1 MDKDNKNNEFI
12 EEELDIQALLDKYLP
27 EEEKM
32 NNAATADELQESSS
46 QTFNSSKEANNDFY
60 LENNEEYEEPAE
72 SEDSFLFLDGDEVEE
87 TFEAEADYAEI
98 SAEIS
103 AEFFE
108 DEDDTVELFEDT
120 AKTVITDEAEEDATF
135 ANEETG
141 GTEDVGYA
149 AHDEFVQPVE
159 ETVYESETAQKVE
172 NGDLQLF
179 VTQDDEEF
187 IIDEELIAELMADD
201 TVQFGGIE
209 GFEDIE
215 SLSGFSITGDA
226 VEPAKKEEPVK
237 SEPVAPAKTYSEKT
251 PDKYGEITNEDEYD
265 EFVHASLDNLESGA
279 TTETDINL
287 LVAFGLEDEL
297 KKQVGEKKVS
307 RMTRTFD
314 EKVEAH
320 EEKERRSVQNEYK
333 DPSQTAE
340 ISAKYKKEYVSMKFK
355 LGISVFFAL
364 LLLVF
369 ENLPVI
375 GYQFASFLDPAVYP
389 VVYAMVDLQLLLLCL
404 APAYDQIFFGFVKL
418 FKGKPVPE
426 SILSISA
433 LFSVIYSIMIAKTAT
448 PPTEPVMFNLP
459 VAFCSVMTLV
469 YAYLTV
475 KREIFSFNVI
485 SSKKPKFALRR
496 LSSKDATMEVAAF
509 GNDGEELGDVL
520 KIEKTS
526 FIDGYFYR
534 TESANKS
541 NSTIIFMC
549 LILALALAALLGGYM
564 GMMNNTVVDSVSI
577 GYTAFVAAVPITVL
591 FSYSFPFY
599 KANLDSYEN
608 DSTIVGENSL
618 EEYSGASVISFDD
631 KLVFPSVGVKVQNIK
646 IYNNYRFDR
655 VLYYAASVFAKTG
668 GPLADIFELATME
681 MGYSKDVLLTG
692 IGDGFIQ
699 TEVNGKSIIFGRA
712 YDLETL
718 GIDIPDD
725 IKNDDDDFD
734 TDVSVMYMVFKGKPV
749 AKMNILYTLDTD
761 FEYIVKQLAGSGMSV
776 CVKTLD
782 PNIDEE
788 MIKHRV
794 KIDKYPMRVIRYA
807 SLDEVA
813 CETERSDSGIVARGS
828 AGALLR
834 TVTYCDK
841 VLEVKRTT
849 SFIGLLA
856 TIITVIILAVVL
868 LTGNIGSVRSVFAL
882 VNHLFWLIPMA
893 ITTKALVR

>member
-1 MDKDNKNNEFI
+1 MDQKDNNKNEFI
-12 EEELDIQALLDKYLP
+12 DEELDLQALLDKYLP
-27 EEEKM
+27 EEEKQ
-32 NNAATADELQESSS
+32 NAVSNGSDANTNAPSNQKRS
-46 QTFNSSKEANNDFY
+46 NAKAINNDFY
-60 LENNEEYEEPAE
+60 LENTEEPGEPAADF
-72 SEDSFLFLDGDEVEE
+72 DSFLFLDDESEE
-87 TFEAEADYAEI
+87 VNFAETEEIYDDISEEI
-98 SAEIS
+98 SAQYFDS
-103 AEFFE
+103 
-108 DEDDTVELFEDT
+108 EDDAEDVSLFEEAAATEEYVPEITEEASVKEDGAVVYDGYDGGASDVT
-120 AKTVITDEAEEDATF
+120 ADNEAI
-135 ANEETG
+135 
-141 GTEDVGYA
+141 
-149 AHDEFVQPVE
+149 
-159 ETVYESETAQKVE
+159 YESEDGE
-172 NGDLQLF
+172 PQLF

-187 IIDEELIAELMADD
+187 IIDEDLIAELMAEDAA
-201 TVQFGGIE
+201 QFGGIE

-215 SLSGFSITGDA
+215 ELSGFSVTGETEA
-226 VEPAKKEEPVK
+226 VKEEIPVQP
-237 SEPVAPAKTYSEKT
+237 EPTPEPKAYSDKA

-320 EEKERRSVQNEYK
+320 EEKERKSVHNEYK

-340 ISAKYKKEYVSMKFK
+340 ISGKYKKEYIAMKFK
-355 LGISVFFAL
+355 LGASILFAL

-389 VVYAMVDLQLLLLCL
+389 VVYVMVDLQLLLLCL
-404 APAYDQIFFGFVKL
+404 APAVDQIFFGFAKL

-426 SILSISA
+426 SMLSIAS
-433 LFSVIYSIMIAKTAT
+433 LLSIVYSVMIAKTAT

-459 VAFCSVMTLV
+459 VAFCSVMTLI
-469 YAYLTV
+469 YAYLTI

-509 GNDGEELGDVL
+509 GNEGEEMGDVL

-549 LILALALAALLGGYM
+549 LILTLALAALLGGYM
-564 GMMNNTVVDSVSI
+564 GMMNNTVTDCISF
-577 GYTAFVAAVPITVL
+577 GYTAFVAAVPLTVL
-591 FSYSFPFY
+591 FSYSYPFY

-681 MGYSKDVLLTG
+681 MGYSEDVLLTG

-718 GIDIPDD
+718 GIEIPDE
-725 IKNDDDDFD
+725 IKYDDDDFD
-734 TDVSVMYMVFKGKPV
+734 SDVSVMYMVFKGKPV
-749 AKMNILYTLDTD
+749 AKMNILYSLDSD

-788 MIKHRV
+788 MIKQRV

-813 CETERSDSGIVARGS
+813 SETERSDSGIVARGS
-828 AGALLR
+828 AGSLLR

-868 LTGNIGSVRSVFAL
+868 LTGNMVHVRSVFAL

-893 ITTKALVR
+893 ITAKALVR

>member
-1 MDKDNKNNEFI
+1 MDKRDNNKNELMD
-12 EEELDIQALLDKYLP
+12 EELDLQALLDKYLP
-27 EEEKM
+27 EEEKRS
-32 NNAATADELQESSS
+32 ADAHQKDA
-46 QTFNSSKEANNDFY
+46 SKRKQKGFDAVNNDFY
-60 LENNEEYEEPAE
+60 LESTDDKEEPVEAKN
-72 SEDSFLFLDGDEVEE
+72 SFLFLDEDGEDAIQEEDGEVY
-87 TFEAEADYAEI
+87 DDI

-103 AEFFE
+103 AEFFD
-108 DEDDTVELFEDT
+108 DEDGDALDLFGAEAVNASSEGTELFDD
-120 AKTVITDEAEEDATF
+120 ADYSAYDSFDESASEPAS
-135 ANEETG
+135 NEN
-141 GTEDVGYA
+141 
-149 AHDEFVQPVE
+149 AHPASAD
-159 ETVYESETAQKVE
+159 
-172 NGDLQLF
+172 DIQLF

-187 IIDEELIAELMADD
+187 IIDEDLIAELMAEDD
-201 TVQFGGIE
+201 AQFGGIE

-215 SLSGFSITGDA
+215 ELSGFSVTGENEA
-226 VEPAKKEEPVK
+226 VKEEATVQPEPAAESRV
-237 SEPVAPAKTYSEKT
+237 YSEKT

-320 EEKERRSVQNEYK
+320 EEKERRSVHNEYK

-355 LGISVFFAL
+355 LGISVIFAL

-389 VVYAMVDLQLLLLCL
+389 VVYVMVDLQLLLLCL
-404 APAYDQIFFGFVKL
+404 APAVDQIFFGFARL

-426 SILSISA
+426 SILSIASV
-433 LFSVIYSIMIAKTAT
+433 FSLAYSVMIAKTAT
-448 PPTEPVMFNLP
+448 PPAEPVMFNLP
-459 VAFCSVMTLV
+459 VAFCSVMTLI
-469 YAYLTV
+469 YAYLTI

-509 GNDGEELGDVL
+509 GSDGEELGDVL

-541 NSTIIFMC
+541 NSAIIFMC
-549 LILALALAALLGGYM
+549 LLLTLALSALLGGYM
-564 GMMNNTVVDSVSI
+564 GMMNNTVVDCVSL
-577 GYTAFVAAVPITVL
+577 GYTAFVAAVPVTVL

-718 GIDIPDD
+718 GIEIPDE

-734 TDVSVMYMVFKGKPV
+734 IDVSVMYMAFKGKPV
-749 AKMNILYTLDTD
+749 AKMNILYTLDSD

-868 LTGNIGSVRSVFAL
+868 LTGNVGSLRSVFAL